1 MSFLTTKI
9 DSKVSDNIVEDMS
22 MPAIIKFPAVVE
34 EALDR
39 LGRLFPNEP
48 ERRHF
53 AEYLTGLIIAHKKN
67 VSAIN
72 REFAITT
79 DQSCLNRWI
88 TGGDW
93 DEESF
98 NRERLAWLQERPDT
112 RYSSQGVIAID
123 NTLIDH
129 DGKHIDDVGYFWDHA
144 EQRNKIAHDYI
155 IANYVCTSGK
165 HYPLEFYR
173 FVKKE
178 QCIEQGIQFVDHN
191 EFVRWLVDWTV
202 KQQIPG
208 DFAFDSYFTN
218 AANLNHIHHHKRAY
232 VGDLK
237 FNRKVLFMGSEI
249 RADELVAKIP
259 PEDRK
264 EIRIGDSK
272 QWYFTKSIHIPDVNH
287 KVRIV
292 ILWAK
297 KNDKEAKKI
306 LVCNQTH
313 WDIIRVL
320 KVYRCRWTGTECFH
334 RDGKQHLGMGAC
346 QLRNGR
352 GQTRHMYMVFLAH
365 SVLMRQ
371 LRQSRAREWARERLT
386 TIGQACMSV
395 LRQTFSD
402 TVAWI
407 IERIEGDNWDFNRI
421 KVQLALP

>member
-1 MSFLTTKI
+1 
-9 DSKVSDNIVEDMS
+9 
-22 MPAIIKFPAVVE
+22 MPAIVKFPPVVE

-39 LGRLFPNEP
+39 LGHLFPNEP

-53 AEYLTGLIIAHKKN
+53 GEYLTGLMIAHKKN

-72 REFAITT
+72 REFAVTT

-93 DEESF
+93 DEESL
-98 NRERLAWLQERPDT
+98 NRQRLAWLQESSDT
-112 RYSSQGVIAID
+112 RYSPHGVIAID

-129 DGKHIDDVGYFWDHA
+129 DGKHIEDVGYFWDHV

-173 FVKKE
+173 FVKKD
-178 QCIEQGIQFVDHN
+178 QCVENGIEFVDHN
-191 EFVRWLVDWTV
+191 QFVRRLVDWTV
-202 KQQIPG
+202 QEQIPG
-208 DFAFDSYFTN
+208 DFVLDGYFTN
-218 AANLNHIHHHKRAY
+218 AANLNHIHHHQRAY

-237 FNRKVLFMGSEI
+237 FNRKIVFMGREI
-249 RADELVAKIP
+249 RADEAAAQIP

-272 QWYFTKSIHIPDVNH
+272 QWYFTKSIRIPQVDH
-287 KVRIV
+287 RVRIV

-297 KNDKEAKKI
+297 KNDKEAKKM

-334 RDGKQHLGMGAC
+334 RDGKQHLGMGEC

-352 GQTRHMYMVFLAH
+352 GQTRHLYLVFLAH

-371 LRQSRAREWARERLT
+371 LLQGRASEWARERLT
-386 TIGQACMSV
+386 TIGEACRSV

-402 TVAWI
+402 TIAWV
-407 IERIEGDNWDFNRI
+407 IERIEGDNWDVNRI
-421 KVQLALP
+421 KFQLALP